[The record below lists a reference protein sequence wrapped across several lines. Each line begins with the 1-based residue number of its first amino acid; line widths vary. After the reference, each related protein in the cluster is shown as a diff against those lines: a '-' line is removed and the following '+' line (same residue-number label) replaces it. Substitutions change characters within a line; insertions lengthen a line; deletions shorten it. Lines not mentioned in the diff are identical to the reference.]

1 VDAVVTLDE
10 VRTVETRRGAVR
22 YVARDADGN
31 EYTTFREDIG
41 ERALQLQGQR
51 VRLEYHEERRGRYT
65 NVYLDKIEPAPAPA
79 AGAGQAAASQTAA
92 SEADSD
98 EAAWQTAVAAAPWL
112 VGEPRSAVAPDK
124 LYEQLK
130 PFEERV
136 AADIEEHR
144 RERDGGEGRRDGH
157 S

>member
-10 VRTVETRRGAVR
+10 VRTVETRRGTVR

-41 ERALQLQGQR
+41 ERALHLQGRR

-65 NVYLDKIEPAPAPA
+65 NVYLDRIEPVPAPA
-79 AGAGQAAASQTAA
+79 GVGQAAAGEAA
-92 SEADSD
+92 PGEADSD